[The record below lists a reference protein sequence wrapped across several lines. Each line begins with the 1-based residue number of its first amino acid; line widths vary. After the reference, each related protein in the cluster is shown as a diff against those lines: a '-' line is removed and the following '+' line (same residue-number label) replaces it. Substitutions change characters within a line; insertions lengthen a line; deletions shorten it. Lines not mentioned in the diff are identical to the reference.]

1 MQVIITFQV
10 NEENYKEYENSL
22 QNFEQ
27 DLLEIGIEGVE
38 VTEK

>member
-1 MQVIITFQV
+1 MQVTITFQV

-22 QNFEQ
+22 QDFEQ
-27 DLLEIGIEGVE
+27 DLLEIGIEDVE

>member
-1 MQVIITFQV
+1 MQVTITFQV

-22 QNFEQ
+22 QSFEQ
-27 DLLEIGIEGVE
+27 DLLEIGIEDVE

>member
-1 MQVIITFQV
+1 MQVTITFQV

-27 DLLEIGIEGVE
+27 DLLEIGIEDVE